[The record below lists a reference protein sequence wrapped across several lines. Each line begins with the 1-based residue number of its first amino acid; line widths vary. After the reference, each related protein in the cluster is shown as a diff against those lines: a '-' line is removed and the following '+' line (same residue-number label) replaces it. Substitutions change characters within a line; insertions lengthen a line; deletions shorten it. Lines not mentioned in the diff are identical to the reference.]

1 MSDQMKEI
9 SVVVIV
15 GPTASGKSSLALD
28 LAEEFDGEI
37 VTADSMQI
45 YRFMDI
51 GTAKP
56 TAEERRR
63 APHHLIDMVCP
74 DEEYTVAR
82 YRDAAAAAIN
92 DIHSRGRLI
101 ILAGGSGLYIRALTK
116 GLFEGPPANPALR
129 SQFEEIEERMGRG
142 HLHTMLKEVDP
153 SLADSI
159 HPHNRVRIIRALE
172 VAALTKQPLSRHHEE
187 HDFGERPYR
196 LLTIGLTM
204 ERGLLYRRI
213 EGRVDSMIEEGLEG
227 EVRGLLA
234 RGYSPSLK
242 SMGSLG
248 YKEMAAFI
256 GGSSSREE
264 AIGEIK
270 KKTRNYAKRQLTW
283 FRRDEDIEWF
293 AIGERDVIREKVEGF
308 LQ

>member
-1 MSDQMKEI
+1 MKEI
-9 SVVVIV
+9 RVVVIV
-15 GPTASGKSSLALD
+15 GPTASGKSSMALD

-37 VTADSMQI
+37 VTADSMQV

-63 APHHLIDMVCP
+63 APHHLIDMVSP
-74 DEEYTVAR
+74 DEVYTVAH
-82 YRDAAAAAIN
+82 YRDDAAAVID

-116 GLFEGPPANPALR
+116 GLLDAPPANPALR
-129 SQFEEIEERMGRG
+129 EELEKMEERMGRG
-142 HLHTMLKEVDP
+142 YLHNKLREVDP

-172 VAALTKQPLSRHHEE
+172 VATLTKQPLSRHQNE
-187 HDFGERPYR
+187 HGFGERPYR

-204 ERGLLYRRI
+204 ERSLLYRRI
-213 EGRVDSMIEEGLEG
+213 EGRVDSMIEDGLEG
-227 EVRGLLA
+227 EVRGLLEM
-234 RGYSPSLK
+234 GCSPSLK
-242 SMGSLG
+242 SMGGLG
-248 YKEMAAFI
+248 YKEMAHFI
-256 GGSSSREE
+256 GGGCSREE

-283 FRRDEDIEWF
+283 FRRDEDVEWF
-293 AIGERDVIREKVEGF
+293 TAREREIIRERVEGF

>member
-1 MSDQMKEI
+1 MSPMREI
-9 SVVVIV
+9 RLVVIV

-37 VTADSMQI
+37 VTADSMQL

-56 TAEERRR
+56 TAEERQR
-63 APHHLIDMVCP
+63 APHHLLDMVCP

-82 YRDAAAAAIN
+82 YRDDAATVIEDIN
-92 DIHSRGRLI
+92 SRGKSI

-116 GLFEGPPANPALR
+116 GLFEGPPADLALR
-129 SQFEEIEERMGRG
+129 GQFEELEERMGEG
-142 HLHTMLKEVDP
+142 YLHSMLMEVDP
-153 SLADSI
+153 SLAGAI

-172 VAALTKQPLSRHHEE
+172 VASLTNKPLSRHQEE
-187 HDFGERPYR
+187 HGFGDRPYR
-196 LLTIGLTM
+196 LLMIGLNV
-204 ERGLLYRRI
+204 ERSLLYRNI
-213 EGRVDSMIEEGLEG
+213 EERVDRMIEAGLEV
-227 EVRGLLA
+227 EVRGLLEM
-234 RGYSPSLK
+234 GYSPSLK
-242 SMGSLG
+242 SMGGLG

-256 GGSSSREE
+256 DGGCSREE

-283 FRRDEDIEWF
+283 FRRDDDIEWF
-293 AIGERDVIREKVEGF
+293 TTGEREMIRHKVEEF
-308 LQ
+308 LR